1 MLFSRYASPCL
12 LLAAAFAGVALTSSC
27 SRHGSSQR
35 EVWAR
40 VDGTPI
46 YRDQAEAVYRRR
58 MAVLPGA
65 DKPEQALSF
74 QLNILNELIDH
85 QILLERATQLQI
97 TVSDQEVDARLV
109 QIRNPYSDA
118 DFQNQ
123 LAKQGLTLSQLRQ
136 QIRDEITIQKLV
148 QKEITSHVTVTKDEI
163 AQYYERNK
171 ADFNVPQ
178 TEYHLAQILVTPVPD
193 PQVRNLMN
201 DDARNA
207 RDAERK
213 IKALKA
219 LLETGESFAKV
230 AEQYSEDPHTAPG
243 GGDMGFIPE
252 SSFSSDRGMAKA
264 LKSLKPGQISGIVH
278 DRTGFRIFKLLGKEE
293 AGQRSLSDEQV
304 QKTIQKTL
312 SDEKEEVFKA
322 AYVETLR
329 NQAHVVDYL
338 AQGIVKDDGS
348 SNAAH

>member
-1 MLFSRYASPCL
+1 MSISRRVSRRIIPAA
-12 LLAAAFAGVALTSSC
+12 LAALVLTGSC
-27 SRHGSSQR
+27 SRRGSSGR

-58 MAVLPGA
+58 MAALPGT

-85 QILLERATQLQI
+85 QILLERAAQLQI
-97 TVSDQEVDARLV
+97 TVSDQEVDARLS
-109 QIRNPYSDA
+109 QIRSPYSDA
-118 DFQNQ
+118 DFRSQ
-123 LAKQGLTLSQLRQ
+123 LAKQGVTPGELRHQ
-136 QIRDEITIQKLV
+136 VRDEITIQKLV
-148 QKEITSHVTVTKDEI
+148 QKEITSNVNVTPEEI
-163 AQYYERNK
+163 ARYYARNK

-201 DDARNA
+201 DDARNP
-207 RDAERK
+207 RDAARK

-230 AEQYSEDPHTAPG
+230 AEEYSEDPRTAPG
-243 GGDMGFIPE
+243 GGDMGFLPE
-252 SSFSSDRGMAKA
+252 SSFSSDRTVAKAIKA
-264 LKSLKPGQISGIVH
+264 LKTGQVSGII
-278 DRTGFRIFKLLGKEE
+278 RERSGYRIFKLLGKEE
-293 AGQRSLSDEQV
+293 AGQRSLSDSRV
-304 QKTIQKTL
+304 QDTIRRTL
-312 SDEKEEVFKA
+312 ADEKQEVLKA

-338 AQGIVKDDGS
+338 AQGIIKDDGS
-348 SNAAH
+348 ASAAR